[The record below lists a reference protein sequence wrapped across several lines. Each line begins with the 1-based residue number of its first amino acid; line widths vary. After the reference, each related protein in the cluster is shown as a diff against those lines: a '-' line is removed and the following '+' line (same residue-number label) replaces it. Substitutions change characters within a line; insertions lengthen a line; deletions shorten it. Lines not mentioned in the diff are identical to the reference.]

1 MEESIFFRR
10 HSKRSYL
17 DKPVPEES
25 LRRVMEAARWAPSS
39 SNNQPWR
46 FVVVRDAQRLA
57 AFQGALSKG
66 NQWARRAPIL
76 IAVAARPE
84 DDYVRR
90 DDPVS
95 YHLFACG
102 LAVEN
107 LLLAAVEEGLMGHP
121 MAGYEAPQVKE
132 ALDIPE
138 EYSVVCVISLGYEG
152 PIDLLDE
159 RTRAKDE
166 RPRVRKPF
174 DEVVA
179 FDRWTFEE
187 QEGRED

>member
-25 LRRVMEAARWAPSS
+25 LRRVMEAARWAPSP
-39 SNNQPWR
+39 NNQPWR